1 MISYAYQ
8 YPSNNPYYEMRG
20 VIGSTSHFA
29 TVTGMAFLV
38 PLIVV
43 VPIGGLI
50 ADRFNRGIIICSSM
64 LVMNLSTF
72 LVGFATGYEFILA
85 TRILA
90 GFAQGMFT
98 PSALSLIVDYFPP
111 SR

>member
-8 YPSNNPYYEMRG
+8 YPSSNPFYEMRG

-38 PLIVV
+38 PLILI

-50 ADRFNRGIIICSSM
+50 ADRFNRGVILCSAMII
-64 LVMNLSTF
+64 MNLSTF
-72 LVGFATGYEFILA
+72 LVGFATDYDLVLA
-85 TRILA
+85 TRILL
-90 GFAQGMFT
+90 GFA
-98 PSALSLIVDYFPP
+98 
-111 SR
+111 